1 MIDNECF
8 DMPKVTVV
16 IPSYNHS
23 EFVESAIRSVWG
35 QTYNNVELIVI
46 DDGSIDNSEAIIKK
60 LESISPI
67 PMYSV
72 FKENEG
78 ICRTL
83 NLGLSLSKS
92 DYLCFLASDDVYPQ
106 ARVEKHVEFLE
117 ANPTIGACCGYLMKI
132 DRFGNR
138 IHGPKSTPRISKDQ
152 FRDTLMRRSG
162 LSLQGATFRSE
173 VFLEHKFDPDLY
185 FEDWDFYIRVTRDYR
200 VEPIDIHSCDY
211 RVLET
216 GANRNVDKMILA
228 REKILQKYQSDT
240 YLSFNDVRVLRA
252 EIHVANSKSNY
263 NVGRY
268 RESFRWLAPLVFMSP
283 IMLFKNMKYILSL
296 FKRSVF
302 H

>member
-1 MIDNECF
+1 MVDNKIS
-8 DMPKVTVV
+8 DIPKVTVI

-35 QTYNNVELIVI
+35 QTYDNVELIVI
-46 DDGSIDNSEAIIKK
+46 DDGSSDNSKAIIED

-78 ICRTL
+78 ICKTL
-83 NLGLSLSKS
+83 NLGLSLSNG

-106 ARVEKHVEFLE
+106 ARVEMHVGFLE
-117 ANPTIGACCGYLMKI
+117 ANPTIGACCGYLMRI

-138 IHGPKSTPRISKDQ
+138 IHGLKSTPRISKDQ
-152 FRDTLMRRSG
+152 FRDTIMRRSG

-173 VFLEHKFDPDLY
+173 IFLEHKFDPDLY

-200 VEPIDIHSCDY
+200 VEPINVHSCDY

-216 GANRNVDKMILA
+216 GANRNVDKMISA
-228 REKILQKYQSDT
+228 REDILKKYRSCP
-240 YLSFNDVRVLRA
+240 YLSPSDVRVLRA
-252 EIHVANSKSNY
+252 EIYVANSKSNY

-268 RESFRWLAPLVFMSP
+268 RESFRWLAPLVFVSP
-283 IMLFKNMKYILSL
+283 MLIFKNIEYILSL
-296 FKRSVF
+296 IKRSVF